1 MTFLDDVNVVVNLKL
16 PRQFMQGH
24 RSGYVVARFH
34 GKFWKTN
41 DVIFRHE
48 VSAHP
53 FYRLAL
59 QVVPA
64 SCFIF
69 VKLSRPRKCPC
80 LLKRSGCVYWGEVHS
95 QWVIDKLLWP
105 LEIHLVLGPERV
117 VSLLGN
123 VMTLGESHQPARPEV
138 TSSIRAITSGESLG
152 ITSRAP
158 RFSVNCATFE
168 APVMTVLT
176 RGFLATQAIAS

>member
-1 MTFLDDVNVVVNLKL
+1 
-16 PRQFMQGH
+16 MQGH

-34 GKFWKTN
+34 GEFWKTN

-53 FYRLAL
+53 FYRRAL

-69 VKLSRPRKCPC
+69 VKLSRPGKCPC
-80 LLKRSGCVYWGEVHS
+80 LIKRSGCVYWGEVHS

-105 LEIHLVLGPERV
+105 LEIYLVLGPEGDK
-117 VSLLGN
+117 SLLANGVDWGHSMDVQACLN
-123 VMTLGESHQPARPEV
+123 TCFQGACPNCVLEVDCLQSSARSLYVARPPIDWL
-138 TSSIRAITSGESLG
+138 TISACHCR
-152 ITSRAP
+152 
-158 RFSVNCATFE
+158 C
-168 APVMTVLT
+168 VLQPY
-176 RGFLATQAIAS
+176 R